1 MSVKATS
8 WVWHESRCEG
18 PDRLVL
24 LALADFADE
33 HGRCFGSWGTLE
45 QKTRLSRSTIIRSLK
60 RLEASGDLAKVEE
73 SRVVGARNLA
83 TVWQI
88 PVRGVSERDRCHA
101 DTTPGVTVTP
111 PRCHADTPTCINA
124 DETSTTRATPTASPK
139 SPKKQSN
146 SLPSPVFNPE
156 GVPLPHGARFA
167 HVWGEFCQHRKEIKA
182 KLTPTAV
189 GKILGDLGAVSEA
202 DAYDALAKS
211 IRNGWR
217 GVFLP
222 EKQGSPVASGK
233 IVSLPP
239 SRGQSAF
246 ERELEEIRRAAGE

>member
-8 WVWHESRCEG
+8 WVWQESKCEG
-18 PDRLVL
+18 ADRLVL

-33 HGRCFGSWGTLE
+33 NGRCFGSWGTLE
-45 QKTRLSRSTIIRSLK
+45 DKTRLSRSTIVRSLK
-60 RLEASGDLAKVEE
+60 RLEASGDLSKVEE
-73 SRVVGARNLA
+73 SRVVGSRNLA
-83 TVWQI
+83 TVWQLPI
-88 PVRGVSERDRCHA
+88 GGVSNRDRYHS
-101 DTTPGVTVTP
+101 DTTPGVTLIP

-124 DETSTTRATPTASPK
+124 DETSTTRATPTASPLP
-139 SPKKQSN
+139 PKKQSN
-146 SLPSPVFNPE
+146 SQPSSLFNPE

-167 HVWGEFCQHRKEIKA
+167 HVWREFCQHRKEIKA

-189 GKILGDLGAVSEA
+189 GKILGDLGAAPEA

-222 EKQGSPVASGK
+222 EKQGAPVVSGK

-239 SRGQSAF
+239 SRAQSAF
-246 ERELEEIRRAAGE
+246 DRELAEIRRAAGE